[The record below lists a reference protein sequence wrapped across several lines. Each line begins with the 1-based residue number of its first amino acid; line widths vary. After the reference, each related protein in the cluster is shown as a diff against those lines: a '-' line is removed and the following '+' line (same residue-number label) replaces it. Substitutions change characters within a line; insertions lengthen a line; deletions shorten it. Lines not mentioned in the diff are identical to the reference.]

1 MGGTISFPGYATIFP
16 GANLNP
22 NSPDSNLINI
32 FAQAKE
38 DVLQYAQQI
47 YNSFNP
53 DLAVGTVLDARCAI
67 NGVVRQGG
75 TYTQQPITV
84 TPSSTATYPFTIY
97 GIDQQ
102 PLTPFSVSDG
112 AGNIYQLAGTYTFTS
127 STPQPLLF
135 QAANQGPVQSAINTI
150 TTIVSVSTS
159 IGSVNNPTLYTSLGQ
174 LEESDSAL
182 RIRRASSVSL
192 PSKGYLQ
199 GLYSGLLTIP
209 GVEYVVVYENDSST
223 TTNGIPPHSIWVIV
237 STNTTLTSDLESEIA
252 NVIYVKRNAGCGQTN
267 SGTGATGTAVLSG
280 STLGSITLGTGGSGY
295 IYPPT
300 VTITGGG
307 GGGATATATVSGGS
321 VTGFT
326 VVTAGT
332 GYTSVPTVNINPNTI
347 AVNITQVDG
356 SIFPIYF
363 DVAVPE
369 SFYFQCN
376 ISPTIVGGI
385 VPNASALKNDIIS
398 NLNYAIGQP
407 ADASQ
412 IIAILNSYAPNCY
425 IYNAKV
431 SINGSTWLDIV
442 SPSGVNYLFN
452 LPVANITLTGAP

>member
-1 MGGTISFPGYATIFP
+1 VGGTISFPGYATIFP

-53 DLAVGTVLDARCAI
+53 QLAVGTVLDARCAI
-67 NGVVRQGG
+67 NGVIRQGG
-75 TYTQQPITV
+75 TYTQQPILV
-84 TPSSTATYPFTIY
+84 TPAATATYPFSIY

-112 AGNIYQLAGTYTFTS
+112 SGNIYQLVGTYTFTS
-127 STPQPLLF
+127 STPQSLLF
-135 QAANQGPVQSAINTI
+135 QAANQGPVQSALNTI

-159 IGSVNNPTLYTSLGQ
+159 VGSVNNPTIYNSLGQ

-199 GLYSGLLTIP
+199 GLYAGLLTVP
-209 GVEYVVVYENDSST
+209 GVVYAVVYENDSNV
-223 TTNGIPPHSIWVIV
+223 TTNGIPPHSIWVIID
-237 STNTTLTSDLESEIA
+237 TNTTLTDSLKQQIAEI
-252 NVIYVKRNAGCGQTN
+252 IYVKRNAGCGQTN
-267 SGTGATGTAVLSG
+267 SGTGGTGTANLSG
-280 STLGSITLGTGGSGY
+280 TTVASITLGTGGSGY
-295 IYPPT
+295 IYAPT

-307 GGGATATATVSGGS
+307 GSGATAHAVVSGGS
-321 VTGFT
+321 ITSF
-326 VVTAGT
+326 VVDTPGT
-332 GYTSVPTVNINPNTI
+332 GYTSVPTVNVNPNTI

-356 SIFPIYF
+356 STFSIYF
-363 DVAVPE
+363 DVAVPQ
-369 SFYFQCN
+369 SFYFKCN
-376 ISPTIVGGI
+376 ISPIVLGGI

-412 IIAILNSYAPNCY
+412 IIAILNTYAPNCY

-431 SINGSTWLDIV
+431 STDGSTWLDIV
-442 SPSGVNYLFN
+442 SPTGVNYLFN
-452 LPVANITLTGAP
+452 LPAGNITLTGAS